1 MEKIVKIFY
10 IYGYGICCKNLIM
23 EYKKDELIEIEKQNF
38 KNKNK
43 EKYRFTIIK
52 KKNKKNLLFKILNC
66 N

>member
-1 MEKIVKIFY
+1 
-10 IYGYGICCKNLIM
+10 M

-52 KKNKKNLLFKILNC
+52 KRTKRIYCLKY
-66 N
+66 